1 MLEWVADDN
10 DDGVKTTFYDFSDLI
25 NILKTSILRDY
36 LVHLIRNPHSLIV
49 KIFGLFRLNGPGP
62 PIVLT
67 VMQSVGSVR
76 QLLLKWLS
84 YCANLHRLWL
94 NIVKRCSSQTI
105 GYPRDTTS
113 RAVWQEGQ
121 IWSQLKTIAL
131 TSNESTDEGFSGMR
145 LQKCQNH
152 PHCRFS
158 RLSLIWNIQ
167 KHVFSL
173 PCFQNPLQHSYDF
186 QLFPINPKIFA
197 SSQLFA
203 GPKLP
208 ERKTEI
214 GRRFQ
219 MVHRPGFSDIR
230 ETLLVPIW
238 FKTGVQRCRL
248 SEKARGS
255 WLQVGKYWSK
265 KH

>member
-121 IWSQLKTIAL
+121 IWSQPKTIAV
-131 TSNESTDEGFSGMR
+131 TSNALTSTDEGFSGMR

-152 PHCRFS
+152 LHCRFS
-158 RLSLIWNIQ
+158 RLSLIWNI
-167 KHVFSL
+167 
-173 PCFQNPLQHSYDF
+173 
-186 QLFPINPKIFA
+186 
-197 SSQLFA
+197 
-203 GPKLP
+203 
-208 ERKTEI
+208 
-214 GRRFQ
+214 
-219 MVHRPGFSDIR
+219 
-230 ETLLVPIW
+230 
-238 FKTGVQRCRL
+238 
-248 SEKARGS
+248 
-255 WLQVGKYWSK
+255 
-265 KH
+265 